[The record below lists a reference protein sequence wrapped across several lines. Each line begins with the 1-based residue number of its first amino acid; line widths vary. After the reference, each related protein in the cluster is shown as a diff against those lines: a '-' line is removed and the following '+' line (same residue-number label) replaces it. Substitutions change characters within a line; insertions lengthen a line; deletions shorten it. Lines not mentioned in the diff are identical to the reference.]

1 MHDRKLLEEYQQ
13 GLTTS
18 ERDKWEKY
26 IMGRKKEQNSEHV
39 LNSKLY
45 NVQGDD
51 GLYFT

>member
-1 MHDRKLLEEYQQ
+1 MGKIYH
-13 GLTTS
+13 G
-18 ERDKWEKY
+18 EKE
-26 IMGRKKEQNSEHV
+26 EQNSEHV